1 MNNDT
6 PLHAVRQA
14 TDALRCGAVGRAPDT
29 KDMGLLGQEARALV
43 EQLIDLLHG
52 VDRAATDANDART
65 RDLRDLRTRLSTA
78 LRPAD
83 VVAAETS

>member
-1 MNNDT
+1 MHDDT
-6 PLHAVRQA
+6 TLHAVRQA
-14 TDALRCGAVGRAPDT
+14 TDALSSGAVERAPAPE
-29 KDMGLLGQEARALV
+29 DMGLLGQEARALV

-52 VDRAATDANDART
+52 VDRATPDANDPRT

-83 VVAAETS
+83 IAAIETS

>member
-1 MNNDT
+1 MNDDT
-6 PLHAVRQA
+6 AMHAVRQA
-14 TDALRCGAVGRAPDT
+14 TDALRSGAVERAPDT
-29 KDMGLLGQEARALV
+29 EDMGLLGQESRALV

-52 VDRAATDANDART
+52 VDRAAADANDPRT

>member
-1 MNNDT
+1 MNDDT

-14 TDALRCGAVGRAPDT
+14 TDALRSGAVERAPARE
-29 KDMGLLGQEARALV
+29 DMGLLGQESRALV

-52 VDRAATDANDART
+52 VDRAAEDANEPRT

-83 VVAAETS
+83 VAAAETS

>member
-14 TDALRCGAVGRAPDT
+14 TDALRAGSVVRAPDT
-29 KDMGLLGQEARALV
+29 KDLGLLGQESRAVV

-52 VDRAATDANDART
+52 VDRAAADPNDPRT

-78 LRPAD
+78 LRPSD
-83 VVAAETS
+83 VAAGAP